1 MILNLYTK
9 EILKR
14 SATIFEHLL
23 QLMIKFAIR
32 FKLELDTLMPSN
44 DAPEDII
51 NVMQLD
57 THDLALILTKEDCNT
72 NFFTPMLIFC

>member
-1 MILNLYTK
+1 
-9 EILKR
+9 
-14 SATIFEHLL
+14 
-23 QLMIKFAIR
+23 MIKFAIR

-57 THDLALILTKEDCNT
+57 THDLALILTKEDYNT

>member
-1 MILNLYTK
+1 
-9 EILKR
+9 
-14 SATIFEHLL
+14 
-23 QLMIKFAIR
+23 MIKFAIR
-32 FKLELDTLMPSN
+32 FKHELDALMSSN

-57 THDLALILTKEDCNT
+57 THDSALILTKEDYNT